1 MWLKSTRLQYAYK
14 VHVSDCKWVCSGQ
27 MNDVRCIRHFV
38 TVMCL
43 GEIGLYALQHKLCFS
58 TRLFAFHR
66 VGDHRNEILSSVWA
80 AEENVCKRTLSQQ
93 WCLKKLH
100 LHSCRRNKVYAIVK
114 AEKTYC
120 DIELKTEP
128 QDITL
133 QVLHNHLAKL
143 HFKLF
148 SVRL

>member
-1 MWLKSTRLQYAYK
+1 MWLKSARLQYAYK

-38 TVMCL
+38 TVVCL
-43 GEIGLYALQHKLCFS
+43 GEVGLSALQHKLSFS
-58 TRLFAFHR
+58 THLF
-66 VGDHRNEILSSVWA
+66 
-80 AEENVCKRTLSQQ
+80 SQSWGPQ
-93 WCLKKLH
+93 KWDSEQRMGAWWECLLTMVPQKLQ
-100 LHSCRRNKVYAIVK
+100 LHSCWRNKVYAIVK
-114 AEKTYC
+114 AEKTYF
-120 DIELKTEP
+120 DFELKTEP

-133 QVLHNHLAKL
+133 QVSHNHLARL